1 MTEGL
6 FEAFRIPEVRKRI
19 LFTLWVIIVFRLGAW
34 IPVPGVDPQQI
45 QGIFQQ
51 LGQLGQFLS
60 AFTGGALER
69 FSIFALGVI
78 PYINAS
84 IILSLLVAVIP
95 KLKELQEQ
103 GEEGRRVINKITRY
117 ATVGLAL
124 VQAAGTSYLIYS
136 QGLVQAG
143 QSFLGFMFI
152 SIVALT
158 TGTMFLMWLGE
169 RLTENGIGRGISML
183 IMVGILAEY
192 PRFFGTLW
200 VEITNN
206 PNPMNALW
214 LPLLVGIYV
223 LVTAGIVMVQLG
235 ARRIDIQ
242 YAKRM
247 VKGRVYGGH
256 STFLPLQ
263 VNQGGVIPIIFA
275 VALLAIPQTIFQF
288 AERTDW
294 WVNMTAERRIVLE
307 ISGESQEGDLF
318 MDVDGQLVQISLSGK
333 QTSEQI
339 AKAIADALNRQK
351 PDSAQTHSSHV
362 IIPVEPNRA
371 PENPKRISV
380 GETADKLI
388 ALNGVGQ
395 SAVVRGITFVRAS
408 GRDWLNVAGD
418 LLNWIALDL
427 SRGYSLYMLLSAI
440 LIFFFTY
447 FYSAIV
453 FNPRDLAENLRKWGG
468 FVPGIRP
475 GKPTADFIES
485 VQSRLLFL
493 GAVFLIIIAL
503 LPMIITNISGLTA
516 FFLGGTS
523 LLIVVG
529 VGVDTIKQI
538 EAHMVERRYES
549 LISKGATLGRRI

>member
-19 LFTLWVIIVFRLGAW
+19 LFTLGAIIVFRLGAW
-34 IPVPGVDPQQI
+34 IPVPGIDPNQI
-45 QGIFQQ
+45 KLFIEQ
-51 LGQLGQFLS
+51 LGQLGEFLS
-60 AFTGGALER
+60 VFTGGALER

-117 ATVGLAL
+117 ATVGLAFI
-124 VQAAGTSYLIYS
+124 QAAGTSYFIYN
-136 QGLVQAG
+136 QGLVQPT
-143 QSFLGFMFI
+143 QSLLGFLFI
-152 SIVALT
+152 AVVTLT

-169 RLTENGIGRGISML
+169 RITENGIGRGISML

-192 PRFFGTLW
+192 PTYFARIWGEVTS
-200 VEITNN
+200 N

-214 LPLLVGIYV
+214 LPLLLAIYV
-223 LVTAGIVMVQLG
+223 LVTAGVVMVQLG

-288 AERTDW
+288 LEQNNVIT
-294 WVNMTAERRIVLE
+294 NMIAERRIALE
-307 ISGESQEGDLF
+307 ISGESQAGDLF
-318 MDVDGQLVQISLSGK
+318 VKVDGQLVQISLAEK
-333 QTSEQI
+333 QNSEEVAQ
-339 AKAIADALNRQK
+339 AIAEALNRRQAG
-351 PDSAQTHSSHV
+351 SAETRSSRV
-362 IIPVEPNRA
+362 IIPVEPDRA
-371 PENPKRISV
+371 PDNPKTISL
-380 GETADKLI
+380 GETAENLI

-395 SAVVRGITFVRAS
+395 SATVRGITFVRAFS
-408 GRDWLNVAGD
+408 RDWMNVVGD
-418 LLNWIALDL
+418 FLNWLSTDL
-427 SRGYSLYMLLSAI
+427 SRGHTFYMILSAL

-485 VQSRLLFL
+485 VQSRLLFI
-493 GAVFLIIIAL
+493 GALFLIIIAL

-538 EAHMVERRYES
+538 EAHLVERRYES
-549 LISKGATLGRRI
+549 LIAKSGLGRRI

>member
-6 FEAFRIPEVRKRI
+6 FEALRIPEVRKRI
-19 LFTLWVIIVFRLGAW
+19 LFTLGVIIVFRLGAW
-34 IPVPGVDPQQI
+34 IPVPGVNPEQI
-45 QGIFQQ
+45 KLFLEQ
-51 LGQLGQFLS
+51 LGRLGQFLS

-117 ATVGLAL
+117 ATVGLAFI
-124 VQAAGTSYLIYS
+124 QAAGTSYLIYN
-136 QGLVQAG
+136 QNLVLPN
-143 QSFLGFMFI
+143 QSLLGFMFI

-183 IMVGILAEY
+183 IMIGILADY
-192 PRFFGTLW
+192 PRYFGTIW
-200 VEITNN
+200 GEVTSN

-214 LPLLVGIYV
+214 LPLLLAIYV
-223 LVTAGIVMVQLG
+223 LVTAGVVMVQLG

-247 VKGRVYGGH
+247 VRGRVYGGH

-275 VALLAIPQTIFQF
+275 IALLAIPQTIFQF
-288 AERTDW
+288 LERNN
-294 WVNMTAERRIVLE
+294 VIANMVAERRIALE

-318 MDVDGQLVQISLSGK
+318 MKVDGQLVQVSLAPK
-333 QTSEQI
+333 QTAEQV
-339 AKAIADALNRQK
+339 AVALAEALNRQQ
-351 PDSAQTHSSHV
+351 PGSAQTQSSHL
-362 IIPVEPNRA
+362 IIPVEPDRA
-371 PENPKRISV
+371 PDNPKKISI
-380 GETADKLI
+380 GETPDKLI

-395 SAVVRGITFVRAS
+395 TAVVRGITFVRAS
-408 GRDWLNVAGD
+408 ARDWMNVMGEF
-418 LLNWIALDL
+418 LNWLAIDL
-427 SRGYSLYMLLSAI
+427 SRGHTLYMILVAI

-475 GKPTADFIES
+475 GKPTADFIEAI
-485 VQSRLLFL
+485 QSRLLFI
-493 GAVFLIIIAL
+493 GALFLIIITL
-503 LPMIITNISGLTA
+503 LPMIITNISGLTT

-538 EAHMVERRYES
+538 EAHLVERRYES
-549 LISKGATLGRRI
+549 LIAKGGLGRRI

>member
-6 FEAFRIPEVRKRI
+6 FEALRIPEVRKRI
-19 LFTLWVIIVFRLGAW
+19 LFTLGVIIVFRLGAW
-34 IPVPGVDPQQI
+34 IPVPGVNPEQI
-45 QGIFQQ
+45 KLFLEQ

-124 VQAAGTSYLIYS
+124 IQAAGTSYLIYN
-136 QGLVQAG
+136 QNLVLPN
-143 QSFLGFMFI
+143 QSLLGFMFI

-183 IMVGILAEY
+183 IMIGILADY
-192 PRFFGTLW
+192 PRYFGTIW
-200 VEITNN
+200 GEVTSN

-214 LPLLVGIYV
+214 LPLLLAIYV
-223 LVTAGIVMVQLG
+223 LVTAGVVMVQLG

-247 VKGRVYGGH
+247 VRGRVYGGH

-275 VALLAIPQTIFQF
+275 IALLAIPQTIFQF
-288 AERTDW
+288 LESNNVIA
-294 WVNMTAERRIVLE
+294 NMVAERRIALE

-318 MDVDGQLVQISLSGK
+318 MKVDGQLMQVSLAPK
-333 QTSEQI
+333 QTAEQV
-339 AKAIADALNRQK
+339 AVALAEALNRQQ
-351 PDSAQTHSSHV
+351 PGSAQTQSSHL
-362 IIPVEPNRA
+362 IIPVGD
-371 PENPKRISV
+371 NPKQIFV
-380 GETADKLI
+380 GETPDKLI

-395 SAVVRGITFVRAS
+395 TAVVRGITFVRAS
-408 GRDWLNVAGD
+408 ARDWMNVMGEF
-418 LLNWIALDL
+418 LNWLAIDL
-427 SRGYSLYMLLSAI
+427 SRGHTFYMILVAI

-475 GKPTADFIES
+475 GKPTADFIEAI
-485 VQSRLLFL
+485 QSRLLFI
-493 GAVFLIIIAL
+493 GALFLIIITL
-503 LPMIITNISGLTA
+503 LPMIITNLSGLTA

-549 LISKGATLGRRI
+549 LIAKGGLGRRI

>member
-6 FEAFRIPEVRKRI
+6 FEALRIPEVRKRI
-19 LFTLWVIIVFRLGAW
+19 LFTLGVIIVFRLGAW
-34 IPVPGVDPQQI
+34 IPVPGVNPEQI
-45 QGIFQQ
+45 KLFLEQ

-117 ATVGLAL
+117 ATVGLAFI
-124 VQAAGTSYLIYS
+124 QAAGTSYLIYN
-136 QGLVQAG
+136 QNLVLPN
-143 QSFLGFMFI
+143 QSLLGFMFI

-183 IMVGILAEY
+183 IMIGILADY
-192 PRFFGTLW
+192 PRYFATLW
-200 VEITNN
+200 GEVTSN

-214 LPLLVGIYV
+214 LPLLLAIYV
-223 LVTAGIVMVQLG
+223 LVTAGVVMVQLG

-247 VKGRVYGGH
+247 VRGRVYGGH

-275 VALLAIPQTIFQF
+275 IALLAIPQTIFQF
-288 AERTDW
+288 LESNNVIA
-294 WVNMTAERRIVLE
+294 NMVAERRIALE

-318 MDVDGQLVQISLSGK
+318 MKVDGKLVQISLAPK
-333 QTSEQI
+333 QTAEQV
-339 AKAIADALNRQK
+339 AVALAEALNRQQ
-351 PDSAQTHSSHV
+351 PGSAQTQSSHL
-362 IIPVEPNRA
+362 IIPVGD
-371 PENPKRISV
+371 NPKQIFV
-380 GETADKLI
+380 GETPDNLI

-395 SAVVRGITFVRAS
+395 TAVVRGITFVRAS
-408 GRDWLNVAGD
+408 ARDWMNVMGEF
-418 LLNWIALDL
+418 LNWLAIDL
-427 SRGYSLYMLLSAI
+427 SRGYTLYMILVAI

-475 GKPTADFIES
+475 GKPTADFIEAI
-485 VQSRLLFL
+485 QSRLLFI
-493 GAVFLIIIAL
+493 GALFLIIITL
-503 LPMIITNISGLTA
+503 LPMIITNLSGLTA

-549 LISKGATLGRRI
+549 LIAKGGLGRRI

>member
-6 FEAFRIPEVRKRI
+6 FEALRIPEVRKRI
-19 LFTLWVIIVFRLGAW
+19 LFTLGVIIVFRLGAW
-34 IPVPGVDPQQI
+34 IPVPGVNPEQI
-45 QGIFQQ
+45 KLFLEQ

-117 ATVGLAL
+117 ATVGLAFI
-124 VQAAGTSYLIYS
+124 QAAGTSYLIYN
-136 QGLVQAG
+136 QNLVLPN
-143 QSFLGFMFI
+143 QSLLGFMFI

-183 IMVGILAEY
+183 IMIGILADY
-192 PRFFGTLW
+192 PRYFATLW
-200 VEITNN
+200 GEVTSN

-214 LPLLVGIYV
+214 LPLLLAIYV
-223 LVTAGIVMVQLG
+223 LVTAGVVMVQLG

-247 VKGRVYGGH
+247 VRGRVYGGH

-275 VALLAIPQTIFQF
+275 IALLAIPQTIFQF
-288 AERTDW
+288 LESNNVIA
-294 WVNMTAERRIVLE
+294 NMVAERRIALE

-318 MDVDGQLVQISLSGK
+318 MKVDGKLVQISLAPK
-333 QTSEQI
+333 QTAEQV
-339 AKAIADALNRQK
+339 AVVLAEALNRQQ
-351 PDSAQTHSSHV
+351 PGSAQTQSSHL
-362 IIPVEPNRA
+362 IIPVGD
-371 PENPKRISV
+371 NPKQIFV
-380 GETADKLI
+380 GETPDNLI

-395 SAVVRGITFVRAS
+395 TAVVRGITFVRAS
-408 GRDWLNVAGD
+408 ARDWMNVMGEF
-418 LLNWIALDL
+418 LNWLAIDL
-427 SRGYSLYMLLSAI
+427 SRGYTLYMILVAI

-475 GKPTADFIES
+475 GKPTADFIEAI
-485 VQSRLLFL
+485 QSRLLFI
-493 GAVFLIIIAL
+493 GALFLIIITL
-503 LPMIITNISGLTA
+503 LPMIITNLSGLTA

-549 LISKGATLGRRI
+549 LIAKGGLGRRI

>member
-19 LFTLWVIIVFRLGAW
+19 LFTLGVIIVFRLGAW
-34 IPVPGVDPQQI
+34 IPVPGVDPNQI
-45 QGIFQQ
+45 KLFIER

-95 KLKELQEQ
+95 KLKELQDQ
-103 GEEGRRVINKITRY
+103 GEEGRRVINRITRY
-117 ATVGLAL
+117 ATVGLAFI
-124 VQAAGTSYLIYS
+124 QAAGTSYLIYN
-136 QGLVQAG
+136 QGLVQPT

-152 SIVALT
+152 AIVTLT

-183 IMVGILAEY
+183 IMIGILADY
-192 PRFFGTLW
+192 PRYFATIWGEVTS
-200 VEITNN
+200 N

-214 LPLLVGIYV
+214 LPLLLAIYV
-223 LVTAGIVMVQLG
+223 IVTAGIVMVQLG

-288 AERTDW
+288 LEQNDVIPR
-294 WVNMTAERRIVLE
+294 MIAERRIALE
-307 ISGESQEGDLF
+307 ISGESQPGDLF
-318 MDVDGQLVQISLSGK
+318 VKVDGQLVQISLTEK
-333 QTSEQI
+333 QTSEQV
-339 AKAIADALNRQK
+339 AQAIAEALNRRQAG
-351 PDSAQTHSSHV
+351 SAETHSSRV
-362 IIPVEPNRA
+362 IIPVEPDRA
-371 PENPKRISV
+371 PDNPKTISL
-380 GETADKLI
+380 GETAENLI

-395 SAVVRGITFVRAS
+395 STTVRGITFVRAS
-408 GRDWLNVAGD
+408 SRDWMNVFGD
-418 LLNWIALDL
+418 FLNWLSTDL
-427 SRGYSLYMLLSAI
+427 SRGHTLYMILSAL

-485 VQSRLLFL
+485 VQSRLLFI
-493 GAVFLIIIAL
+493 GALFLIVIAL
-503 LPMIITNISGLTA
+503 LPMIITNLSGLTT

-538 EAHMVERRYES
+538 EAHLVERRYES
-549 LISKGATLGRRI
+549 LIAKGGLGRRI

>member
-6 FEAFRIPEVRKRI
+6 FEALRIPEVRKRI
-19 LFTLWVIIVFRLGAW
+19 LFTLGVIIVFRLGAW
-34 IPVPGVDPQQI
+34 IPVPGVNPEQI
-45 QGIFQQ
+45 KLFLEQ

-117 ATVGLAL
+117 ATVGLAFI
-124 VQAAGTSYLIYS
+124 QAAGTSYLIYN
-136 QGLVQAG
+136 QNLVLPN
-143 QSFLGFMFI
+143 QSLLGFMFI

-183 IMVGILAEY
+183 IMIGILADY
-192 PRFFGTLW
+192 PRYFATLW
-200 VEITNN
+200 GEVTSN

-214 LPLLVGIYV
+214 LPLLLAIYV
-223 LVTAGIVMVQLG
+223 LVTAGVVMVQLG

-247 VKGRVYGGH
+247 VRGRVYGGH

-275 VALLAIPQTIFQF
+275 IALLAIPQTIFQF
-288 AERTDW
+288 LESNNVIA
-294 WVNMTAERRIVLE
+294 NMVAERRIALE

-318 MDVDGQLVQISLSGK
+318 MKVDGQLVQISLAPK
-333 QTSEQI
+333 QTAEQV
-339 AKAIADALNRQK
+339 AVALAEALNRQQ
-351 PDSAQTHSSHV
+351 PGSAQTQSSHL
-362 IIPVEPNRA
+362 IIPVGD
-371 PENPKRISV
+371 NPKQIFV
-380 GETADKLI
+380 GETPDNLI

-395 SAVVRGITFVRAS
+395 TAVVRGITFVRAS
-408 GRDWLNVAGD
+408 ARDWMNVMGEF
-418 LLNWIALDL
+418 LNWLAIDL
-427 SRGYSLYMLLSAI
+427 SRGHTLYMILVAI

-475 GKPTADFIES
+475 GKPTADFIEAI
-485 VQSRLLFL
+485 QSRLLFI
-493 GAVFLIIIAL
+493 GALFLIIITL
-503 LPMIITNISGLTA
+503 LPMIITNLSGLTA

-549 LISKGATLGRRI
+549 LIAKGGLGRRI

>member
-6 FEAFRIPEVRKRI
+6 FEALRIPEVRKRI
-19 LFTLWVIIVFRLGAW
+19 LFTLGVIIVFRLGAW
-34 IPVPGVDPQQI
+34 IPVPGVNPEQI
-45 QGIFQQ
+45 KLFLEQ

-117 ATVGLAL
+117 ATVGLAFI
-124 VQAAGTSYLIYS
+124 QAAGTSYLIYN
-136 QGLVQAG
+136 QNLVLPN
-143 QSFLGFMFI
+143 QSLLGFMFI

-183 IMVGILAEY
+183 IMIGILADY
-192 PRFFGTLW
+192 PRYFGTIW
-200 VEITNN
+200 GEVTSN

-214 LPLLVGIYV
+214 LPLLLAIYV
-223 LVTAGIVMVQLG
+223 LVTAGVVMVQLG

-247 VKGRVYGGH
+247 VRGRVYGGH

-275 VALLAIPQTIFQF
+275 IALLAIPQTIFQF
-288 AERTDW
+288 LESNNVIA
-294 WVNMTAERRIVLE
+294 NMVAERRIALE

-318 MDVDGQLVQISLSGK
+318 MKVDGQLVQISLAPK
-333 QTSEQI
+333 QTAEQV
-339 AKAIADALNRQK
+339 AVALAEALNRQQ
-351 PDSAQTHSSHV
+351 PGSAQTQSSHL
-362 IIPVEPNRA
+362 IIPVGD
-371 PENPKRISV
+371 NPKQIFV
-380 GETADKLI
+380 GETPDKLI

-395 SAVVRGITFVRAS
+395 TAVVRGITFVRAS
-408 GRDWLNVAGD
+408 ARDWMNVMGEF
-418 LLNWIALDL
+418 LNWLAIDL
-427 SRGYSLYMLLSAI
+427 SRGHTFYMILVAI

-475 GKPTADFIES
+475 GKPTADFIEAI
-485 VQSRLLFL
+485 QSRLLFI
-493 GAVFLIIIAL
+493 GALFLIIITL
-503 LPMIITNISGLTA
+503 LPMILTNLSGLTA

-549 LISKGATLGRRI
+549 LIAKGGLGRRI

>member
-19 LFTLWVIIVFRLGAW
+19 LFTLGVIIVFRLGAW
-34 IPVPGVDPQQI
+34 IPVPGVDPEQI
-45 QGIFQQ
+45 KLFLEG
-51 LGQLGQFLS
+51 LGQIGQFLS

-103 GEEGRRVINKITRY
+103 GEEGRRTINRITRY

-124 VQAAGTSYLIYS
+124 IQAAGTSYLIYN
-136 QGLVQAG
+136 QGLVLPN
-143 QSFLGFMFI
+143 QSLLGFMFI
-152 SIVALT
+152 SIITLT

-183 IMVGILAEY
+183 IMVGILADY
-192 PRFFGTLW
+192 PRYAGTLW
-200 VEITNN
+200 GEVTSN
-206 PNPMNALW
+206 PSPMNALW
-214 LPLLVGIYV
+214 LPLILAIYV
-223 LVTAGIVMVQLG
+223 IVTASIVMVQLG

-275 VALLAIPQTIFQF
+275 VALLAIPQTLLQF
-288 AERTDW
+288 LEQGNVISTL
-294 WVNMTAERRIVLE
+294 VQERRLALE
-307 ISGESQEGDLF
+307 ISGESQPGDLF
-318 MDVDGQLVQISLSGK
+318 VKVDGQLVQISLTEK
-333 QTSEQI
+333 QTSEQVAQSI
-339 AKAIADALNRQK
+339 TEALNRRQ
-351 PDSAQTHSSHV
+351 PGSAETHSGR
-362 IIPVEPNRA
+362 IIIRVERDRA
-371 PENPKRISV
+371 PDNPKKISIGENPENLTELV
-380 GETADKLI
+380 GI
-388 ALNGVGQ
+388 GQ
-395 SAVVRGITFVRAS
+395 KVTVRGLVFVRHAQ
-408 GRDWLNVAGD
+408 RDWMNVVGD
-418 LLNWIALDL
+418 FLSWLYTDL
-427 SRGYSLYMLLSAI
+427 SQGHALYMILSAL

-475 GKPTADFIES
+475 GKPTADLIES
-485 VQSRLLFL
+485 VQNRLLFI
-493 GAVFLIIIAL
+493 GAVFLIIVAL
-503 LPMIITNISGLTA
+503 LPMVITNLSGLTA

-538 EAHMVERRYES
+538 EAHLVERRYES
-549 LISKGATLGRRI
+549 LIAKGGLGRRI

>member
-6 FEAFRIPEVRKRI
+6 FEALRIPEVRKRI
-19 LFTLWVIIVFRLGAW
+19 LFTLGVIIVFRLGAW
-34 IPVPGVDPQQI
+34 IPVPGVNPEQI
-45 QGIFQQ
+45 KLFLEQ

-117 ATVGLAL
+117 ATVGLAFI
-124 VQAAGTSYLIYS
+124 QAAGTSYLIYN
-136 QGLVQAG
+136 QNLVLPN
-143 QSFLGFMFI
+143 QSLLGFMFI

-183 IMVGILAEY
+183 IMIGILADY
-192 PRFFGTLW
+192 PRYFATLW
-200 VEITNN
+200 GEVTSN

-214 LPLLVGIYV
+214 LPLLLAIYV
-223 LVTAGIVMVQLG
+223 LVTAGVVMVQLG

-247 VKGRVYGGH
+247 VRGRVYGGH

-275 VALLAIPQTIFQF
+275 IALLAIPQTIFQF
-288 AERTDW
+288 LESNNVIA
-294 WVNMTAERRIVLE
+294 NMVVERRIALE

-318 MDVDGQLVQISLSGK
+318 MKVDGQLMQVSLAPK
-333 QTSEQI
+333 QTAEQV
-339 AKAIADALNRQK
+339 AVALAEALNRQQ
-351 PDSAQTHSSHV
+351 PGSAQTQSSHL
-362 IIPVEPNRA
+362 IIPVGD
-371 PENPKRISV
+371 NPKQIFV
-380 GETADKLI
+380 GETPDKLI

-395 SAVVRGITFVRAS
+395 TAVVRGITFVRAS
-408 GRDWLNVAGD
+408 ARDWMNVMGEF
-418 LLNWIALDL
+418 LNWLAIDL
-427 SRGYSLYMLLSAI
+427 SRGYTLYMILVAI

-475 GKPTADFIES
+475 GKPTADFIEDI
-485 VQSRLLFL
+485 QSRLLFI
-493 GAVFLIIIAL
+493 GALFLIIITL
-503 LPMIITNISGLTA
+503 LPMIITNLSGLTA

-549 LISKGATLGRRI
+549 LIAKGGLGRRI

>member
-19 LFTLWVIIVFRLGAW
+19 LFTLWIIIVFRLGAW
-34 IPVPGVDPQQI
+34 IPVPGVDPQQLQAI
-45 QGIFQQ
+45 
-51 LGQLGQFLS
+51 LGQLGEIARFLNV
-60 AFTGGALER
+60 FTGGALER

-103 GEEGRRVINKITRY
+103 GEEGRRAINRITRY
-117 ATVGLAL
+117 ATVALAFI
-124 VQAAGTSYLIYS
+124 QAAGTSYLIYT

-152 SIVALT
+152 SIVTLT
-158 TGTMFLMWLGE
+158 TGTILLMWLGE
-169 RLTENGIGRGISML
+169 RLTENGIGRGISMI

-192 PRFFGTLW
+192 PRYAGTIW
-200 VEITNN
+200 FEITNN
-206 PNPMNALW
+206 PNPLNALW
-214 LPLLVGIYV
+214 LPLLVAIFV
-223 LVTAGIVMVQLG
+223 LTTAGIVMVQLG

-288 AERTDW
+288 AQQTDIWARMTTER
-294 WVNMTAERRIVLE
+294 AISLE
-307 ISGESQEGDLF
+307 ITGESQQPGELF
-318 MDVDGQLVQISLSGK
+318 VRVEETLVQITLAPGQK
-333 QTSEQI
+333 SEEVAQ
-339 AKAIADALNRQK
+339 ALADALNQK
-351 PDSAQTHSSHV
+351 QPDLAQTQSSRVV
-362 IIPVEPNRA
+362 IPLEPGN
-371 PENPKRISV
+371 PKTILVGENP
-380 GETADKLI
+380 EKLI
-388 ALNGVGQ
+388 PLATAGDV
-395 SAVVRGITFVRAS
+395 ATVYGITFSRRAI
-408 GRDWLNVAGD
+408 RDWANVLGD
-418 LLNWIALDL
+418 FLNWLATDL
-427 SRGYSLYMLLSAI
+427 SRGHVLYMVLSAL

-468 FVPGIRP
+468 FIPGIRP
-475 GKPTADFIES
+475 GKPTTDFIEL
-485 VQSRLLFL
+485 VQSRLLFI
-493 GAVFLIIIAL
+493 GAMFLVIIAL
-503 LPMIITNISGLTA
+503 LPMIITNVSGLTA

-538 EAHMVERRYES
+538 EAHLVERRYES
-549 LISKGATLGRRI
+549 LIAKGGFGRRI

>member
-6 FEAFRIPEVRKRI
+6 FEALRIPEVRKRI
-19 LFTLWVIIVFRLGAW
+19 LFTLGVIIVFRLGAW
-34 IPVPGVDPQQI
+34 IPVPGVNPEQI
-45 QGIFQQ
+45 KLFLEQ

-117 ATVGLAL
+117 ATVGLAFI
-124 VQAAGTSYLIYS
+124 QAAGTSYLIYN
-136 QGLVQAG
+136 QNLVLPN
-143 QSFLGFMFI
+143 QSLLGFMFI

-183 IMVGILAEY
+183 IMIGILADY
-192 PRFFGTLW
+192 PRYFGTIW
-200 VEITNN
+200 GEVTSN

-214 LPLLVGIYV
+214 LPLLLAIYV
-223 LVTAGIVMVQLG
+223 LVTAGVVMVQLG

-247 VKGRVYGGH
+247 VRGRVYGGH

-275 VALLAIPQTIFQF
+275 IALLAIPQTIFQF
-288 AERTDW
+288 LESNNVIA
-294 WVNMTAERRIVLE
+294 NMVAERRIALE

-318 MDVDGQLVQISLSGK
+318 MKVDGQLVQVSLAPK
-333 QTSEQI
+333 QTAEQV
-339 AKAIADALNRQK
+339 AVALAEALNRQQ
-351 PDSAQTHSSHV
+351 PGSAQTQSSHL
-362 IIPVEPNRA
+362 IIPVGD
-371 PENPKRISV
+371 NPKQIFV
-380 GETADKLI
+380 GETPDNLI

-395 SAVVRGITFVRAS
+395 TAVVRGITFVRAS
-408 GRDWLNVAGD
+408 ARDWMNVMGEF
-418 LLNWIALDL
+418 LNWLAIDL
-427 SRGYSLYMLLSAI
+427 SRGHTFYMILVAI

-475 GKPTADFIES
+475 GKPTADFIEAI
-485 VQSRLLFL
+485 QSRLLFI
-493 GAVFLIIIAL
+493 GALFLIIITL
-503 LPMIITNISGLTA
+503 LPMILTNLSGLTA

-549 LISKGATLGRRI
+549 LIAKGGLGRRI

>member
-6 FEAFRIPEVRKRI
+6 FEALRIPEVRKRI
-19 LFTLWVIIVFRLGAW
+19 LFTLGVIIVFRLGAW
-34 IPVPGVDPQQI
+34 IPVPGVNPEQI
-45 QGIFQQ
+45 KLFLEQ

-117 ATVGLAL
+117 ATVGLAFI
-124 VQAAGTSYLIYS
+124 QAAGTSYLIYN
-136 QGLVQAG
+136 QNLVLPN
-143 QSFLGFMFI
+143 QSLLGFMFI

-183 IMVGILAEY
+183 IMIGILADY
-192 PRFFGTLW
+192 PRYFGTIW
-200 VEITNN
+200 GEVTSN

-214 LPLLVGIYV
+214 LPLLLAIYV
-223 LVTAGIVMVQLG
+223 LVTAGVVMVQLG

-247 VKGRVYGGH
+247 VRGRVYGGH

-275 VALLAIPQTIFQF
+275 IALLAIPQTIFQF
-288 AERTDW
+288 LESNNVIA
-294 WVNMTAERRIVLE
+294 NMVAERRIALE

-318 MDVDGQLVQISLSGK
+318 MKVDGQLVQISLAPK
-333 QTSEQI
+333 QTAEQV
-339 AKAIADALNRQK
+339 AVALAEALNRQQ
-351 PDSAQTHSSHV
+351 PGSAQTQSSHL
-362 IIPVEPNRA
+362 IIPVGD
-371 PENPKRISV
+371 NPKQIFV
-380 GETADKLI
+380 GETPDKLI

-395 SAVVRGITFVRAS
+395 TAVVRGITFVRAS
-408 GRDWLNVAGD
+408 ARDWMNVMGEF
-418 LLNWIALDL
+418 LNWLAIDL
-427 SRGYSLYMLLSAI
+427 SRGHTLYMILVAI

-475 GKPTADFIES
+475 GKPTADFIEAI
-485 VQSRLLFL
+485 QSRLLFI
-493 GAVFLIIIAL
+493 GALFLIIITL
-503 LPMIITNISGLTA
+503 LPMILTNLSGLTA

-549 LISKGATLGRRI
+549 LIAKGGLGRRI

>member
-6 FEAFRIPEVRKRI
+6 FEALRIPEVRKRI
-19 LFTLWVIIVFRLGAW
+19 LFTLGVIIVFRLGAW
-34 IPVPGVDPQQI
+34 IPVPGVNPEQI
-45 QGIFQQ
+45 KLFLEQ

-117 ATVGLAL
+117 ATVGLAFI
-124 VQAAGTSYLIYS
+124 QAAGTSYLIYN
-136 QGLVQAG
+136 QNLVLPN
-143 QSFLGFMFI
+143 QSLLGFMFI

-183 IMVGILAEY
+183 IMIGILADY
-192 PRFFGTLW
+192 PRYFATLW
-200 VEITNN
+200 GEVTSN

-214 LPLLVGIYV
+214 LPLLLAIYV
-223 LVTAGIVMVQLG
+223 LVTAGVVMVQLG

-247 VKGRVYGGH
+247 VRGRVYGGH

-275 VALLAIPQTIFQF
+275 IALLAIPQTIFQF
-288 AERTDW
+288 LESNNVIA
-294 WVNMTAERRIVLE
+294 NMVAERRIALE

-318 MDVDGQLVQISLSGK
+318 MKVDGQLMQVSLAPK
-333 QTSEQI
+333 QTAEQV
-339 AKAIADALNRQK
+339 AVALAEALNRQQ
-351 PDSAQTHSSHV
+351 PGSAQTQSSHL
-362 IIPVEPNRA
+362 IIPVGD
-371 PENPKRISV
+371 NPKQIFV
-380 GETADKLI
+380 GETPDKLI

-395 SAVVRGITFVRAS
+395 TAVVRGITFVRAS
-408 GRDWLNVAGD
+408 ARDWMNVMGEF
-418 LLNWIALDL
+418 LNWLAIDL
-427 SRGYSLYMLLSAI
+427 SRGHTLYMILVAI

-475 GKPTADFIES
+475 GKPTADFIEAI
-485 VQSRLLFL
+485 QSRLLFI
-493 GAVFLIIIAL
+493 GALFLIIITL
-503 LPMIITNISGLTA
+503 LPMIITNLSGLTA

-549 LISKGATLGRRI
+549 LIAKGGLGRRI

>member
-6 FEAFRIPEVRKRI
+6 FEALRIPEVRKRI
-19 LFTLWVIIVFRLGAW
+19 LFTLGVIIVFRLGAW
-34 IPVPGVDPQQI
+34 IPVPGVNPEQI
-45 QGIFQQ
+45 KLFLEQ

-117 ATVGLAL
+117 ATVGLAFI
-124 VQAAGTSYLIYS
+124 QAAGTSYLIYN
-136 QGLVQAG
+136 QNLVLPN
-143 QSFLGFMFI
+143 QSLLGFMFI

-183 IMVGILAEY
+183 IMIGILADY
-192 PRFFGTLW
+192 PRYFATLW
-200 VEITNN
+200 GEVTSN

-214 LPLLVGIYV
+214 LPLLLAIYV
-223 LVTAGIVMVQLG
+223 LVTAGVVMVQLG

-247 VKGRVYGGH
+247 VRGRVYGGH

-275 VALLAIPQTIFQF
+275 IALLAIPQTIFQF
-288 AERTDW
+288 LESNNVIA
-294 WVNMTAERRIVLE
+294 NMVAERRIALE

-318 MDVDGQLVQISLSGK
+318 MKVDGQLMQVSLAPK
-333 QTSEQI
+333 QTAEQV
-339 AKAIADALNRQK
+339 AVALAEALNRQQ
-351 PDSAQTHSSHV
+351 PGSAQTQSSHL
-362 IIPVEPNRA
+362 IIPVGD
-371 PENPKRISV
+371 NPKQIFV
-380 GETADKLI
+380 GETPDNLI

-395 SAVVRGITFVRAS
+395 TAVVRGITFVRAS
-408 GRDWLNVAGD
+408 ARDWMNVMGEF
-418 LLNWIALDL
+418 LNWLAIDL
-427 SRGYSLYMLLSAI
+427 SRGHTLYMILVAI

-475 GKPTADFIES
+475 GKPTADFIEAI
-485 VQSRLLFL
+485 QSRLLFI
-493 GAVFLIIIAL
+493 GALFLIIITL
-503 LPMIITNISGLTA
+503 LPMIITNLSGLTA

-549 LISKGATLGRRI
+549 LIAKGGLGRRI

>member
-6 FEAFRIPEVRKRI
+6 FEALRIPEVRKRI
-19 LFTLWVIIVFRLGAW
+19 LFTLGVIIVFRLGAW
-34 IPVPGVDPQQI
+34 IPVPGVNPEQI
-45 QGIFQQ
+45 KLFLEQ

-117 ATVGLAL
+117 ATVGLAFI
-124 VQAAGTSYLIYS
+124 QAAGTSYLIYN
-136 QGLVQAG
+136 QNLVLPN
-143 QSFLGFMFI
+143 QSLLGFMFI

-183 IMVGILAEY
+183 IMIGILADY
-192 PRFFGTLW
+192 PRYFATLW
-200 VEITNN
+200 GEVTSN

-214 LPLLVGIYV
+214 LPLLLAIYV
-223 LVTAGIVMVQLG
+223 LVTAGVVMVQLG

-247 VKGRVYGGH
+247 VRGRVYGGH

-275 VALLAIPQTIFQF
+275 IALLAIPQTIFQF
-288 AERTDW
+288 LESNNVIA
-294 WVNMTAERRIVLE
+294 NMVAERRIALE

-318 MDVDGQLVQISLSGK
+318 MKVDGKLVQISLAPK
-333 QTSEQI
+333 QTAEQV
-339 AKAIADALNRQK
+339 AVALAEALNRQQ
-351 PDSAQTHSSHV
+351 PGSAQTQSSHL
-362 IIPVEPNRA
+362 IIPVGD
-371 PENPKRISV
+371 NPKQIFV
-380 GETADKLI
+380 GETPDNLI

-395 SAVVRGITFVRAS
+395 TAVVRGITFVRAS
-408 GRDWLNVAGD
+408 ARDWMNVMGEF
-418 LLNWIALDL
+418 LNWLAIDL
-427 SRGYSLYMLLSAI
+427 SRGYTLYMILVAI

-475 GKPTADFIES
+475 GKPTADFIEDI
-485 VQSRLLFL
+485 QSRLLFI
-493 GAVFLIIIAL
+493 GALFLIIITL
-503 LPMIITNISGLTA
+503 LPMIITNLSGLTA

-549 LISKGATLGRRI
+549 LIAKGGLGRRI

>member
-6 FEAFRIPEVRKRI
+6 FEALRIPEVRKRI
-19 LFTLWVIIVFRLGAW
+19 LFTLGVIIVFRLGAW
-34 IPVPGVDPQQI
+34 IPVPGVNPEQI
-45 QGIFQQ
+45 KLFLEQ

-117 ATVGLAL
+117 ATVGLAFI
-124 VQAAGTSYLIYS
+124 QAAGTSYLIYN
-136 QGLVQAG
+136 QNLVLPN
-143 QSFLGFMFI
+143 QSLLGFMFI

-183 IMVGILAEY
+183 IMIGILADY
-192 PRFFGTLW
+192 PRYFATLW
-200 VEITNN
+200 GEVTSN

-214 LPLLVGIYV
+214 LPLLLAIYV
-223 LVTAGIVMVQLG
+223 LVTAGVVMVQLG

-247 VKGRVYGGH
+247 VRGRVYGGH

-275 VALLAIPQTIFQF
+275 IALLAIPQTIFQF
-288 AERTDW
+288 LESNNVIA
-294 WVNMTAERRIVLE
+294 NMVAERRIALE

-318 MDVDGQLVQISLSGK
+318 MKVDGQLVQVSLAPK
-333 QTSEQI
+333 QTAEQV
-339 AKAIADALNRQK
+339 AVALAEALNRQQ
-351 PDSAQTHSSHV
+351 PGSAQTQSSHL
-362 IIPVEPNRA
+362 IIPVGD
-371 PENPKRISV
+371 NPKQIFV
-380 GETADKLI
+380 GETPDKLI

-395 SAVVRGITFVRAS
+395 TAVVRGITFVRAS
-408 GRDWLNVAGD
+408 ARDWMNVMGEF
-418 LLNWIALDL
+418 LNWLAIDL
-427 SRGYSLYMLLSAI
+427 SRGHTLYMILVAI

-475 GKPTADFIES
+475 GKPTADFIEAI
-485 VQSRLLFL
+485 QSRLLFI
-493 GAVFLIIIAL
+493 GALFLIIITL
-503 LPMIITNISGLTA
+503 LPMIITNLSGLTA

-549 LISKGATLGRRI
+549 LIAKGGLGRRI

>member
-19 LFTLWVIIVFRLGAW
+19 LFTLGAIIVFRLGAW
-34 IPVPGVDPQQI
+34 IPVPGIDPNQI
-45 QGIFQQ
+45 KLFIEQ

-60 AFTGGALER
+60 VFTGGALER

-117 ATVGLAL
+117 ATVGLAFI
-124 VQAAGTSYLIYS
+124 QAAGTSYFIYN
-136 QGLVQAG
+136 QGLVQPT
-143 QSFLGFMFI
+143 QSLLGFLFI
-152 SIVALT
+152 AVVTLT

-169 RLTENGIGRGISML
+169 RITENGIGRGISML

-192 PRFFGTLW
+192 PSYFATIWGE
-200 VEITNN
+200 VTNN

-214 LPLLVGIYV
+214 LPLLLAIYV
-223 LVTAGIVMVQLG
+223 LVTAGVVMVQLG

-288 AERTDW
+288 LEQNNVIT
-294 WVNMTAERRIVLE
+294 NMIAERRIALE
-307 ISGESQEGDLF
+307 ISGESQAGDLF
-318 MDVDGQLVQISLSGK
+318 VKVDGQLVQISLAEK
-333 QTSEQI
+333 QNSEEVAQ
-339 AKAIADALNRQK
+339 AIAEALNRRQAG
-351 PDSAQTHSSHV
+351 SAETRSSRV
-362 IIPVEPNRA
+362 IIPVEPDRA
-371 PENPKRISV
+371 PDNPKTISL
-380 GETADKLI
+380 GETAENLI

-395 SAVVRGITFVRAS
+395 STTVRGITFVRAFS
-408 GRDWLNVAGD
+408 RDWMNVVGD
-418 LLNWIALDL
+418 FLNWLSTDL
-427 SRGYSLYMLLSAI
+427 SRGHTFYMILSAL

-485 VQSRLLFL
+485 VQSRLLFI
-493 GAVFLIIIAL
+493 GALFLIIIAL

-538 EAHMVERRYES
+538 EAHLVERRYES
-549 LISKGATLGRRI
+549 LIAKSGLGRRI

>member
-6 FEAFRIPEVRKRI
+6 FEALRIPEVRKRI
-19 LFTLWVIIVFRLGAW
+19 LFTLGVIIVFRLGAW
-34 IPVPGVDPQQI
+34 IPVPGVNPEQI
-45 QGIFQQ
+45 KLFLEQ

-117 ATVGLAL
+117 ATVGLAFI
-124 VQAAGTSYLIYS
+124 QAAGTSYLIYN
-136 QGLVQAG
+136 QNLVLPN
-143 QSFLGFMFI
+143 QSLLGFMFI

-183 IMVGILAEY
+183 IMIGILADY
-192 PRFFGTLW
+192 PRYFATLW
-200 VEITNN
+200 GEVTSN

-214 LPLLVGIYV
+214 LPLLLAIYV
-223 LVTAGIVMVQLG
+223 LVTAGVVMVQLG

-247 VKGRVYGGH
+247 VRGRVYGGH

-275 VALLAIPQTIFQF
+275 IALLAIPQTIFQF
-288 AERTDW
+288 LESNNVIA
-294 WVNMTAERRIVLE
+294 NMVAERRIALE

-318 MDVDGQLVQISLSGK
+318 MKVDGQLMQISLAPK
-333 QTSEQI
+333 QTAEQV
-339 AKAIADALNRQK
+339 AVALAEALNRQQ
-351 PDSAQTHSSHV
+351 PGSAQTQSSHL
-362 IIPVEPNRA
+362 IIPVGD
-371 PENPKRISV
+371 NPKQIFV
-380 GETADKLI
+380 GETPDNLI

-395 SAVVRGITFVRAS
+395 TAVVRGITFVRAS
-408 GRDWLNVAGD
+408 ARDWMNVMGEF
-418 LLNWIALDL
+418 LNWLAIDL
-427 SRGYSLYMLLSAI
+427 SRGYTLYMILVAI

-475 GKPTADFIES
+475 GKPTADFIEAI
-485 VQSRLLFL
+485 QSRLLFI
-493 GAVFLIIIAL
+493 GALFLIIITL
-503 LPMIITNISGLTA
+503 LPMIITNLSGLTA

-549 LISKGATLGRRI
+549 LIAKGGLGRRI

>member
-6 FEAFRIPEVRKRI
+6 FEALRIPEVRKRI
-19 LFTLWVIIVFRLGAW
+19 LFTLGVIIVFRLGAW
-34 IPVPGVDPQQI
+34 IPVPGVNPEQI
-45 QGIFQQ
+45 KLFLEQ

-117 ATVGLAL
+117 ATVGLAFI
-124 VQAAGTSYLIYS
+124 QAAGTSYLIYN
-136 QGLVQAG
+136 QNLVLPN
-143 QSFLGFMFI
+143 QSLLGFMFI

-183 IMVGILAEY
+183 IMIGILADY
-192 PRFFGTLW
+192 PRYFATIWGEVTS
-200 VEITNN
+200 N

-214 LPLLVGIYV
+214 LPLLLAIYV
-223 LVTAGIVMVQLG
+223 LVTAGVVMVQLG

-247 VKGRVYGGH
+247 VRGRVYGGH

-275 VALLAIPQTIFQF
+275 IALLAIPQTIFQF
-288 AERTDW
+288 LESNNVIA
-294 WVNMTAERRIVLE
+294 NMVAERRIALE

-318 MDVDGQLVQISLSGK
+318 MKVDGKLVQISLAPK
-333 QTSEQI
+333 QTAEQV
-339 AKAIADALNRQK
+339 AVALAEALNRQQ
-351 PDSAQTHSSHV
+351 PGSAQTQSSHL
-362 IIPVEPNRA
+362 IIPVGD
-371 PENPKRISV
+371 NPKQIFV
-380 GETADKLI
+380 GETPDNLI

-395 SAVVRGITFVRAS
+395 TAVVRGITFVRAS
-408 GRDWLNVAGD
+408 ARDWMNVMGEF
-418 LLNWIALDL
+418 LNWLAIDL
-427 SRGYSLYMLLSAI
+427 SRGYTLYMILVAI

-475 GKPTADFIES
+475 GKPTADFIEAI
-485 VQSRLLFL
+485 QSRLLFI
-493 GAVFLIIIAL
+493 GALFLIIITL
-503 LPMIITNISGLTA
+503 LPMIITNLSGLTA

-549 LISKGATLGRRI
+549 LIAKGGLGRRI

>member
-6 FEAFRIPEVRKRI
+6 LEAFRIPEVRKRI
-19 LFTLWVIIVFRLGAW
+19 LFTLGVIIVFRLGAW
-34 IPVPGVDPQQI
+34 IPVPGVDPEQI
-45 QGIFQQ
+45 KLFLES
-51 LGQLGQFLS
+51 LGQIGQFLS

-103 GEEGRRVINKITRY
+103 GEEGRRVINRITRY

-124 VQAAGTSYLIYS
+124 IQAAGTSYLIYN
-136 QGLVQAG
+136 QGLVLPN
-143 QSFLGFMFI
+143 QSLLGFMFI
-152 SIVALT
+152 SIVTLT

-183 IMVGILAEY
+183 IMVGILADY
-192 PRFFGTLW
+192 PRYAGTLW
-200 VEITNN
+200 GEVTSN

-214 LPLLVGIYV
+214 LPLILAIYV
-223 LVTAGIVMVQLG
+223 IVTASIVMVQLG

-275 VALLAIPQTIFQF
+275 VALLAIPQTLLQF
-288 AERTDW
+288 LEQGNVIPTL
-294 WVNMTAERRIVLE
+294 VQERRLALE
-307 ISGESQEGDLF
+307 ISGESQPGDLF
-318 MDVDGQLVQISLSGK
+318 VKVDGQLVQISLTEK
-333 QTSEQI
+333 QTSEQV
-339 AKAIADALNRQK
+339 AQAITEALNRRQ
-351 PDSAQTHSSHV
+351 PGSAETRSSRIIIHV
-362 IIPVEPNRA
+362 ERDRA
-371 PENPKRISV
+371 PDNPKKISIGENPENLTELV
-380 GETADKLI
+380 GI
-388 ALNGVGQ
+388 GQ
-395 SAVVRGITFVRAS
+395 KATVRGLVFVRHTQ
-408 GRDWLNVAGD
+408 RDWMNVVGD
-418 LLNWIALDL
+418 FLSWLYTDL
-427 SRGYSLYMLLSAI
+427 SQGHALYMILSAL

-485 VQSRLLFL
+485 VQSRLLFI
-493 GAVFLIIIAL
+493 GAVFLIIVAL
-503 LPMIITNISGLTA
+503 LPMVITNLSGLTA

-538 EAHMVERRYES
+538 EAHLVERRYES
-549 LISKGATLGRRI
+549 LIAKGALGRRI

>member
-19 LFTLWVIIVFRLGAW
+19 LFTLWAIIVFRLGAW
-34 IPVPGVDPQQI
+34 IPVPGVDPQQV
-45 QGIFQQ
+45 QAIFQE

-95 KLKELQEQ
+95 KLKELQQQ

-117 ATVGLAL
+117 GTVGLAL
-124 VQAAGTSYLIYS
+124 LQAGGTSYVIYT
-136 QGLVQAG
+136 QNLVQAG

-169 RLTENGIGRGISML
+169 RITENGIGRGISML
-183 IMVGILAEY
+183 IMVGILADY
-192 PRFFGTLW
+192 PRYVGQIWFD
-200 VEITNN
+200 ITNN

-214 LPLLVGIYV
+214 LPLLLAIFV
-223 LVTAGIVMVQLG
+223 LVTAGVVMVQLG

-256 STFLPLQ
+256 NTFLPLQ

-275 VALLAIPQTIFQF
+275 SALLAIPQTFLQF
-288 AERTDW
+288 AQGAAWWPTYNENNPAWQNAVASFLEWLSTDL
-294 WVNMTAERRIVLE
+294 TR
-307 ISGESQEGDLF
+307 G
-318 MDVDGQLVQISLSGK
+318 
-333 QTSEQI
+333 
-339 AKAIADALNRQK
+339 
-351 PDSAQTHSSHV
+351 
-362 IIPVEPNRA
+362 
-371 PENPKRISV
+371 
-380 GETADKLI
+380 LI
-388 ALNGVGQ
+388 
-395 SAVVRGITFVRAS
+395 
-408 GRDWLNVAGD
+408 
-418 LLNWIALDL
+418 
-427 SRGYSLYMLLSAI
+427 LYMALFAL
-440 LIFFFTY
+440 LIFLFTY

-453 FNPRDLAENLRKWGG
+453 FNPRDLADNLRKWGG

-475 GKPTADFIES
+475 GKPTTDFIES
-485 VQSRLLFL
+485 VQSRMLFIGALFL
-493 GAVFLIIIAL
+493 VAIAL
-503 LPMIITNISGLTA
+503 LPMIITNASGLTA

-529 VGVDTIKQI
+529 VGVDTVKQI

-549 LISKGATLGRRI
+549 LISKGAALGRRI

>member
-6 FEAFRIPEVRKRI
+6 FEALRIPEVRKRI
-19 LFTLWVIIVFRLGAW
+19 LFTLGVIIVFRLGAW
-34 IPVPGVDPQQI
+34 IPVPGVNPEQI
-45 QGIFQQ
+45 KVFLEQ

-117 ATVGLAL
+117 ATVGLAFI
-124 VQAAGTSYLIYS
+124 QAAGTSYLIYN
-136 QGLVQAG
+136 QNLVLPN
-143 QSFLGFMFI
+143 QSLLGFMFI

-183 IMVGILAEY
+183 IMIGILADY
-192 PRFFGTLW
+192 PRYFATLW
-200 VEITNN
+200 GEVTSN

-214 LPLLVGIYV
+214 LPLLLAIYV
-223 LVTAGIVMVQLG
+223 LVTAGVVMVQLG

-247 VKGRVYGGH
+247 VRGRVYGGH

-275 VALLAIPQTIFQF
+275 IALLAIPQTIFQF
-288 AERTDW
+288 LESNNVIA
-294 WVNMTAERRIVLE
+294 NMVAERRIALE

-318 MDVDGQLVQISLSGK
+318 MKVDGQLVQISLAPK
-333 QTSEQI
+333 QTAEQV
-339 AKAIADALNRQK
+339 AVALAEALNRQQ
-351 PDSAQTHSSHV
+351 PGSAQTQSSHL
-362 IIPVEPNRA
+362 IIPVGD
-371 PENPKRISV
+371 NPKQIFV
-380 GETADKLI
+380 GETPDNLI

-395 SAVVRGITFVRAS
+395 TAVVRGITFVRAS
-408 GRDWLNVAGD
+408 ARDWMNVMGEF
-418 LLNWIALDL
+418 LNWLAIDL
-427 SRGYSLYMLLSAI
+427 SRGHTLYMILVAI

-475 GKPTADFIES
+475 GKPTADFIEAI
-485 VQSRLLFL
+485 QSRLLFI
-493 GAVFLIIIAL
+493 GALFLIIITL
-503 LPMIITNISGLTA
+503 LPMIITNLSGLTA

-549 LISKGATLGRRI
+549 LIAKGGLGRRI

>member
-6 FEAFRIPEVRKRI
+6 FEALRIPEVRKRI
-19 LFTLWVIIVFRLGAW
+19 LFTLGVIIVFRLGAW
-34 IPVPGVDPQQI
+34 IPVPGVNPEQI
-45 QGIFQQ
+45 KLFLEQ

-117 ATVGLAL
+117 ATVGLAFI
-124 VQAAGTSYLIYS
+124 QAAGTSYLIYN
-136 QGLVQAG
+136 QNLVLPN
-143 QSFLGFMFI
+143 QSLLGFMFI

-183 IMVGILAEY
+183 IMIGILADY
-192 PRFFGTLW
+192 PRYFATIWGEVTS
-200 VEITNN
+200 N

-214 LPLLVGIYV
+214 LPLLLAIYV
-223 LVTAGIVMVQLG
+223 LVTAGVVMVQLG

-247 VKGRVYGGH
+247 VRGRVYGGH

-275 VALLAIPQTIFQF
+275 IALLAIPQTIFQF
-288 AERTDW
+288 LESNNVIA
-294 WVNMTAERRIVLE
+294 NMVAERRIALE

-318 MDVDGQLVQISLSGK
+318 MKVDGQLMQVSLAPK
-333 QTSEQI
+333 QTAEQV
-339 AKAIADALNRQK
+339 AVALAEALNRQQ
-351 PDSAQTHSSHV
+351 PGSAQTQSSHL
-362 IIPVEPNRA
+362 IIPVGD
-371 PENPKRISV
+371 NPKQIFV
-380 GETADKLI
+380 GETPDKLI

-395 SAVVRGITFVRAS
+395 TAVVRGITFVRAS
-408 GRDWLNVAGD
+408 ARDWMNVMGEF
-418 LLNWIALDL
+418 LNWLAIDL
-427 SRGYSLYMLLSAI
+427 SRGHTLYMILVAI

-475 GKPTADFIES
+475 GKPTADFIEAI
-485 VQSRLLFL
+485 QSRLLFI
-493 GAVFLIIIAL
+493 GALFLIIITL
-503 LPMIITNISGLTA
+503 LPMIITNLSGLTA

-549 LISKGATLGRRI
+549 LIAKGGLGRRI

>member
-6 FEAFRIPEVRKRI
+6 FEALRIPEVRKRI
-19 LFTLWVIIVFRLGAW
+19 LFTLGVIIVFRLGAW
-34 IPVPGVDPQQI
+34 IPVPGVNPEQI
-45 QGIFQQ
+45 KLFLEQ

-117 ATVGLAL
+117 ATVGLAFI
-124 VQAAGTSYLIYS
+124 QAAGTSYLIYN
-136 QGLVQAG
+136 QNLVLPN
-143 QSFLGFMFI
+143 QSLLGFMFI

-183 IMVGILAEY
+183 IMIGILADY
-192 PRFFGTLW
+192 PRYFGTIW
-200 VEITNN
+200 GEVTSN

-214 LPLLVGIYV
+214 LPLLLAIYV
-223 LVTAGIVMVQLG
+223 LVTAGVVMVQLG

-247 VKGRVYGGH
+247 VRGRVYGGH

-275 VALLAIPQTIFQF
+275 IALLAIPQTIFQF
-288 AERTDW
+288 LESNNVIA
-294 WVNMTAERRIVLE
+294 NMVAERRIALE

-318 MDVDGQLVQISLSGK
+318 MKVDGQLVQISLAPK
-333 QTSEQI
+333 QTAEQV
-339 AKAIADALNRQK
+339 AVALAEALNRQQ
-351 PDSAQTHSSHV
+351 PGSAQTQSSHL
-362 IIPVEPNRA
+362 IIPVGD
-371 PENPKRISV
+371 NPKQIFV
-380 GETADKLI
+380 GETPDNLI

-395 SAVVRGITFVRAS
+395 TVVVRGITFVRAS
-408 GRDWLNVAGD
+408 ARDWMNVMGEF
-418 LLNWIALDL
+418 LNWLAIDL
-427 SRGYSLYMLLSAI
+427 SRGYTLYMILVAI

-475 GKPTADFIES
+475 GKPTADFIEAI
-485 VQSRLLFL
+485 QSRLLFI
-493 GAVFLIIIAL
+493 GALFLIIITL
-503 LPMIITNISGLTA
+503 LPMILTNLSGLTA

-549 LISKGATLGRRI
+549 LIAKGGLGRRI

>member
-6 FEAFRIPEVRKRI
+6 LEAFRIPEVRKRI

-34 IPVPGVDPQQI
+34 IPVPGVDPQQV

-117 ATVGLAL
+117 ATVGLAFI
-124 VQAAGTSYLIYS
+124 QAAGTSYLIYQ
-136 QGLVQAG
+136 QGLVQPG

-152 SIVALT
+152 AIVALT

-183 IMVGILAEY
+183 IMVGILADY
-192 PRFFGTLW
+192 PRYAGTLW

-206 PNPMNALW
+206 PNPLNALW
-214 LPLLVGIYV
+214 LPLLLTVFV
-223 LVTAGIVMVQLG
+223 LATAGIVMVQLG

-288 AERTDW
+288 AEPAIA
-294 WVNMTAERRIVLE
+294 NMTAERLIKLE
-307 ISGESQEGDLF
+307 ISGTSQGGDLF
-318 MDVDGQLVQISLSGK
+318 VKVDGQLVQVALTAGQS
-333 QTSEQI
+333 SEAVAQ
-339 AKAIADALNRQK
+339 AITDALNQK
-351 PDSAQTHSSHV
+351 QPGSAETKSSHV
-362 IIPVEPNRA
+362 VIPVD
-371 PENPKRISV
+371 PEKPKTLSL
-380 GETADKLI
+380 GESAENLT

-395 SAVVRGITFVRAS
+395 TATVHGITFVRATE
-408 GRDWLNVAGD
+408 RDWLNAVGD
-418 LLNWIALDL
+418 FLNWLATDL
-427 SRGYSLYMLLSAI
+427 SRGHALYMILTALLI
-440 LIFFFTY
+440 LGFTY

-475 GKPTADFIES
+475 GKPTTDFIES
-485 VQSRLLFL
+485 VQGRLLFI
-493 GAVFLIIIAL
+493 GALFLIIITL
-503 LPMIITNISGLTA
+503 LPMIITNVSGLTA

-538 EAHMVERRYES
+538 EAHLVERRYES
-549 LISKGATLGRRI
+549 LIAKGAALGRRI

>member
-6 FEAFRIPEVRKRI
+6 FEALRIPEVRKRI
-19 LFTLWVIIVFRLGAW
+19 LFTLGVIIVFRLGAW
-34 IPVPGVDPQQI
+34 IPVPGVNPEQI
-45 QGIFQQ
+45 KLFLEQ

-117 ATVGLAL
+117 ATVGLAFI
-124 VQAAGTSYLIYS
+124 QAAGTSYLIYN
-136 QGLVQAG
+136 QNLVLPN
-143 QSFLGFMFI
+143 QSLLGFMFI

-183 IMVGILAEY
+183 IMIGILADY
-192 PRFFGTLW
+192 PRYFATLW
-200 VEITNN
+200 GEVTSN

-214 LPLLVGIYV
+214 LPLLLAIYV
-223 LVTAGIVMVQLG
+223 LVTAGVVMVQLG

-247 VKGRVYGGH
+247 VRGRVYGGH

-275 VALLAIPQTIFQF
+275 IALLAIPQTIFQF
-288 AERTDW
+288 LESNNVIA
-294 WVNMTAERRIVLE
+294 NMVAERRIALE

-318 MDVDGQLVQISLSGK
+318 MKVDGKLVQISLAPK
-333 QTSEQI
+333 QTAEQV
-339 AKAIADALNRQK
+339 AVALAEALNRQQ
-351 PDSAQTHSSHV
+351 PGSAQTQSSHL
-362 IIPVEPNRA
+362 IIPVGD
-371 PENPKRISV
+371 NPKQIFV
-380 GETADKLI
+380 GETPDNLI

-395 SAVVRGITFVRAS
+395 TAVVRGITFVRAS
-408 GRDWLNVAGD
+408 ARDWMNVMGEF
-418 LLNWIALDL
+418 LNWLAIDL
-427 SRGYSLYMLLSAI
+427 SRGHTLYMILVAI

-475 GKPTADFIES
+475 GKPTADFIEAI
-485 VQSRLLFL
+485 QSRLLFI
-493 GAVFLIIIAL
+493 GALFLIIITL
-503 LPMIITNISGLTA
+503 LPMIITNLSGLTA

-549 LISKGATLGRRI
+549 LIAKGGLGRRI